1 MSKKLSTQYTSDSF
15 NIYEVND
22 NIELVPKNGQYNQ
35 MFIFLHDI
43 GDSAYGYID
52 FFTSKRSFVPERT
65 KIALLSAPVRNL
77 SCYGGFETRAWFD
90 CINPEIVPEI
100 EDKTISDCIV
110 NEIQEEEIL
119 HDYNQFYIGGF
130 GQGASVALNILFT
143 INQSVAGIISL
154 SGRLLKDC
162 PIAEVY
168 IERRQN
174 VHLFLGHG
182 TKDETIPIAIATK
195 SYNYLNELKN
205 VTFKE
210 YKDMGHCI
218 SEEEINDLK
227 MVFAKWV
234 CNH

>member
-1 MSKKLSTQYTSDSF
+1 M
-15 NIYEVND
+15 
-22 NIELVPKNGQYNQ
+22 
-35 MFIFLHDI
+35 
-43 GDSAYGYID
+43 
-52 FFTSKRSFVPERT
+52 
-65 KIALLSAPVRNL
+65 
-77 SCYGGFETRAWFD
+77 
-90 CINPEIVPEI
+90 
-100 EDKTISDCIV
+100 
-110 NEIQEEEIL
+110 
-119 HDYNQFYIGGF
+119 
-130 GQGASVALNILFT
+130 NILFT

-218 SEEEINDLK
+218 SEEESNDLK